1 MRSIV
6 GKATEGHFRRKIF
19 DIHKPKPTA
28 LTTDVLARIAALYA
42 IDAEVRGQPPDQR
55 RRARQERTK
64 PLIVELHAVL
74 DDAHRRLS
82 PKSVMAVAIAYG
94 TKRWTALTRF
104 LDNGNLEIDN
114 NIAERSLRSIAIGR
128 KNWLFAGSKVG
139 GERAAAI
146 YTVIETCKMNGV
158 EPQAYIADV
167 IAKIAA
173 DWPASRWDELM
184 PWNWKA
190 SEERARLAA

>member
-1 MRSIV
+1 WAGSDRNPGREFLGMV
-6 GKATEGHFRRKIF
+6 G
-19 DIHKPKPTA
+19 
-28 LTTDVLARIAALYA
+28 A
-42 IDAEVRGQPPDQR
+42 ITSESA
-55 RRARQERTK
+55 
-64 PLIVELHAVL
+64 
-74 DDAHRRLS
+74 
-82 PKSVMAVAIAYG
+82 
-94 TKRWTALTRF
+94 
-104 LDNGNLEIDN
+104 
-114 NIAERSLRSIAIGR
+114 SLRSIAIGR
-128 KNWLFAGSKVG
+128 KNWLFAGSKLG

-173 DWPASRWDELM
+173 DWPAARWDELM